1 MTDEQKQKLI
11 LLRRSGDGY
20 GQIAAALGIS
30 INTVKS
36 FCRRHGLAAE
46 VKGSGCEQCGKAV
59 SQNPGRKR
67 KRFCCDAC
75 RNRWWN
81 LHLELVKRKAMYT
94 FTCPGCGKEFSIY
107 GNSHRKFCCHEC
119 YIAYRFGGASHG

>member
-81 LHLELVKRKAMYT
+81 SHLELVKRKAVYT
-94 FTCPGCGKEFSIY
+94 FICPGCGREFSIY

>member
-75 RNRWWN
+75 RNKWWN
-81 LHLELVKRKAMYT
+81 SHLELVKRKAMYT